1 MLAFSFILWL
11 IGSSI
16 QVSLSQ
22 DAPQSAARLIV
33 TRCLT
38 CHAGSEPEGG
48 LDLSSHSSALRGGE
62 SGAAIDEASPMASR
76 IWMQIESG
84 EMPPEDPLSPDEKE
98 IVRQWLIEG
107 APYPKDAL
115 DRYAFTTDRRAG
127 ADWWSFQPL
136 PNHSSDLLAPDPK
149 HHPVDV
155 WIDRA
160 LKPQGWQQAES
171 ATPRT
176 LVRRLYYDL
185 TGLPPSFEVIEAFE
199 REPTD
204 KAWLELVDQC
214 LASPHYGERWAQ
226 HWLDI
231 VRFGESHGFEYNQPR
246 DHAWHYRDWVIRS
259 LNRDMPYNEFVQ
271 MQLAADSLTSTGVL
285 GGRAA

>member
-48 LDLSSHSSALRGGE
+48 LDLSSHSAALRGGE

-185 TGLPPSFEVIEAFE
+185 TGLPPSFEVIEAFDGWNWSISVLLL
-199 REPTD
+199 PTT
-204 KAWLELVDQC
+204 AN
-214 LASPHYGERWAQ
+214 AGP
-226 HWLDI
+226 
-231 VRFGESHGFEYNQPR
+231 
-246 DHAWHYRDWVIRS
+246 
-259 LNRDMPYNEFVQ
+259 
-271 MQLAADSLTSTGVL
+271 STGWISSVL
-285 GGRAA
+285 EKATASNTTSLAITLGTIATGSSGR